1 VEGNVDWAG
10 DSALFSSRASPVSSL
25 GGWVLCQEAPGFS
38 PPFHLNRLPTLG
50 GRRGGDLG
58 GGSDG
63 DEEGNAG
70 GDSNGGRRRAL
81 GVAEDVPPQ
90 AALPAS

>member
-1 VEGNVDWAG
+1 MDWAG

-38 PPFHLNRLPTLG
+38 PPFHLNRLLALG

-58 GGSDG
+58 GGSNG
-63 DEEGNAG
+63 DEEGNIG
-70 GDSNGGRRRAL
+70 GDSSIGRRRAS
-81 GVAEDVPPQ
+81 VATEDAP
-90 AALPAS
+90 L